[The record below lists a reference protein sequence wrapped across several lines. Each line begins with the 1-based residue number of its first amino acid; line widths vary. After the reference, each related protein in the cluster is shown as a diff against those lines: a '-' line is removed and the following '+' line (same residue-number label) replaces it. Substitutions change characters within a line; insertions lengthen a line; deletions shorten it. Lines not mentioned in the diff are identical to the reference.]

1 MFQGWWETCRT
12 LPSIQ
17 KFCEVVWVIYVPQS
31 QLHAATD
38 PPPCLGADPWLPHEK
53 EEFPWDPRRRCFPS
67 PATSGEHLESP
78 SQDREMLFC
87 RKHITY
93 FSFISP
99 SPPGPQTPWSKLP
112 LESLP
117 LSTLVSA
124 LSGFPHTQPSRMQNL
139 LERPLFILEP
149 IPVLVPNQKATSSRN
164 RVKECCSWRDSL
176 VQRPFYRL
184 ETERQGQNPN

>member
-1 MFQGWWETCRT
+1 
-12 LPSIQ
+12 
-17 KFCEVVWVIYVPQS
+17 
-31 QLHAATD
+31 
-38 PPPCLGADPWLPHEK
+38 
-53 EEFPWDPRRRCFPS
+53 
-67 PATSGEHLESP
+67 
-78 SQDREMLFC
+78 
-87 RKHITY
+87 
-93 FSFISP
+93 
-99 SPPGPQTPWSKLP
+99 
-112 LESLP
+112 LP